1 MIHLSPVIFIVATL
15 AGLSVIAGKIKLPYP
30 ILLVLAGSVI
40 GFIPGLP
47 VIDLQP
53 DMVFLIFLPPL
64 LYRAAWNTSW
74 RDFRSAIRPI
84 SRLAIGLVLFTT
96 VAVATVAH
104 YYLGMEWPVAFVL
117 GAIVS
122 PPDAV
127 AATSILQNM
136 GLDKRVVTLL
146 SGESLVNDAS
156 ALIAYRYAVAAVLS
170 SGFVLWKAG
179 LQFLLVSSGGILI
192 GLATGYILAFILRR
206 IKNNPMVESCLSL
219 MTPFIAYP
227 VAEHVGVSGVLA
239 AVSAGL
245 VTSWM
250 SPEIFSYQGR
260 TQTTA
265 IWDMLGFL
273 LNGVIFILIGV
284 QLSHITEG
292 LEGYKLSQLIGYGF
306 IITVVAILVRLLFIA
321 PVVFFPRFLAS
332 EISQTDHVFN
342 WKNVLVLSWSGMRGV
357 VSLATAMA
365 LPNLPGGGPFPNR
378 NIILFITFAVI
389 LFTLLGQGLTL
400 PLLIR
405 WLKISPATNEE
416 EEERKLRLLVI
427 NSSLDYIND
436 RFTGKDVE
444 PEVLEQV
451 KKLYLLRSEWL
462 KNEGLPGNPQAK
474 DLSED
479 SLLEKVVE
487 VQLDVTRFKR
497 ELLVKLYREGSYS
510 ADNIR
515 KLERELDFDES
526 RLQSQL

>member
-1 MIHLSPVIFIVATL
+1 MIHLSPLIFIVATL
-15 AGLSVIAGKIKLPYP
+15 TGLSVIAGRIKLPYP
-30 ILLVLAGSVI
+30 ILLVLAGLVI
-40 GFIPGLP
+40 GFVPGLP
-47 VIDLQP
+47 VIELQP

-84 SRLAIGLVLFTT
+84 SRLAVGLVLFTT
-96 VAVATVAH
+96 VAVAAAAH
-104 YYLGMEWPVAFVL
+104 YYLGLGWSVAFVL

-136 GLDKRVVTLL
+136 GLDKRIVTILN
-146 SGESLVNDAS
+146 GESLVNDAS

-179 LQFLLVSSGGILI
+179 LQFLLVSSAGILI
-192 GLATGYILAFILRR
+192 GLVIGYILAFILRR
-206 IKNNPMVESCLSL
+206 IKDNPMVESSLSL

-227 VAEHVGVSGVLA
+227 VAEHAGVSGVLA

-250 SPEIFSYQGR
+250 SPKIFSYQGR
-260 TQTTA
+260 NQTKA

-273 LNGVIFILIGV
+273 LNGIIFILIGV
-284 QLSHITEG
+284 QLSHIAEG
-292 LEGYKLSQLIGYGF
+292 LEGYKLSRLIGDGL

-321 PVVFFPRFLAS
+321 PVIFFPRFLAS
-332 EISQTDHVFN
+332 EIRQPEQVFN
-342 WKNVLVLSWSGMRGV
+342 WKNVLVMSWSGMRGV

-365 LPNLPGGGPFPNR
+365 LPQLPDGNPFPDR

-405 WLKISPATNEE
+405 WLKISPSANEE

-436 RFTGKDVE
+436 RFAGKDVE

-451 KKLYLLRSEWL
+451 KKLYLLRSGWL
-462 KNEGLPGNPQAK
+462 KNEGLPDNLPTK
-474 DLSED
+474 DLSKD
-479 SLLEKVVE
+479 SLLEKVVG
-487 VQLDVTRFKR
+487 VQLDVTSFKR
-497 ELLVKLYREGSYS
+497 ELLLKLYREGSYS
-510 ADNIR
+510 ADNIK